1 MSDGVGPL
9 HRAVGYALGAIDSV
23 TPELLSRP
31 TPCRDWDLRM
41 LLRHACESVAAL
53 EEGLETGR
61 IGLYPVFDEDTAA
74 DPTRIFRSRV
84 TRLLEIWT
92 VAAGDARIVEVAGE
106 RLPPSAMAG
115 AAALEIA
122 VHGWDVSQACGHHRP
137 IPRDLA
143 VDLLVISALLVPD
156 GNRHPLFAA
165 PVFVA
170 ETAGPSERLI
180 AFLGRAVTG
189 SG

>member
-1 MSDGVGPL
+1 
-9 HRAVGYALGAIDSV
+9 
-23 TPELLSRP
+23 
-31 TPCRDWDLRM
+31 
-41 LLRHACESVAAL
+41 
-53 EEGLETGR
+53 
-61 IGLYPVFDEDTAA
+61 
-74 DPTRIFRSRV
+74 
-84 TRLLEIWT
+84 
-92 VAAGDARIVEVAGE
+92 
-106 RLPPSAMAG
+106 MAG